1 MKTKQK
7 LSVLALAISIGI
19 VSESSQAN
27 TEYVQGTVLSDKV
40 FYQIGGGSAVMP
52 PPSRKRPNEL
62 SIGIG
67 WKSNLTCG
75 NFDIK
80 TTIKNQL
87 NGITEGFK
95 DLYGNVIE
103 SATGA
108 VASLPAMIIQRANPQ
123 LYDILSNGMYQAKLD
138 FDSLKTSCEEM
149 SNHLADYVMDSKWA
163 KMAGLENYK
172 EIASTE
178 TDAKKAKK
186 KSEQEQG
193 SKGITWIGGVKKGGM
208 GQQAIDVI
216 KDVVGAGFNMSLGRA
231 PTAKGAIP
239 KTQCDGMLCTE
250 WQSPEDMAEYA
261 KRILGEKTMTTCD
274 NCGNKK
280 TKAGTG
286 LAPEIENQT
295 KIKATQL
302 EELLNAEAISAEKL
316 NQLSTSTVA
325 VTRGLIESLK
335 EDPDASI
342 LGFRLAQELA
352 ISKELEKALVLRR
365 VILTGMKEPNVSNN
379 EGAQEELEKSLKML
393 DREIEQVKL
402 EMELQ
407 GSISNN
413 TAIAILNN
421 RMVEQQRALDSNTPD
436 DNKKLHNLSKDS
448 GANILD
454 TSNSN
459 LFTSLDRYIPIPSS
473 DSSGLGNI
481 YASYTSSINGNAPY
495 SPIGVIAGSAKDQA
509 MGLLRQFEGFISTA
523 KYDVNAPRVGYG
535 SDTITRADGTVVKV
549 TSNTTTTR
557 EDAERD
563 LARRTHEYSTQIQRE
578 IGSSTWNNLTPSAQ
592 AALISYTY
600 NYGTLNKTKSVIAAA
615 QAAAESGDMA
625 KLAIAIR
632 NRSVDNNGV
641 NSRRR
646 NQEADYISN
655 N

>member
-216 KDVVGAGFNMSLGRA
+216 KDVVGAGFNMSLGRGV
-231 PTAKGAIP
+231 TEKGAIN
-239 KTQCDGMLCTE
+239 KSQCDGRLCTE
-250 WQSPEDMAEYA
+250 WSTPAEAGEYA
-261 KRILGEKTMTTCD
+261 RKILGSTILSTCTD
-274 NCGNKK
+274 CGTP
-280 TKAGTG
+280 TKSQAGTG
-286 LAPEIENQT
+286 LAPEIEIET
-295 KIKATQL
+295 IKTAQKL
-302 EELLNAEAISAEKL
+302 EEVLNVKQITAEQLNSLSSSTIAI
-316 NQLSTSTVA
+316 
-325 VTRGLIESLK
+325 TRGLIESLR

-342 LGFRLAQELA
+342 LGARLAQELA
-352 ISKELEKALVLRR
+352 ISKTVEKALVLRR
-365 VILTGMKEPNVSNN
+365 MILAGMKEPNVLANSA
-379 EGAQEELEKSLKML
+379 AQEELEKALKLL
-393 DREIEQVKL
+393 DREIEQIKL

-407 GSISNN
+407 NSISNN
-413 TAIAILNN
+413 TAIAILDN
-421 RMVEQQRALDSNTPD
+421 RIVEQRRSLENNAPDGTNKFSNISKQYGSNNMDDSNYGYFAARDTYIVIPTPSGNGLTSINGSYASNVASSSTD
-436 DNKKLHNLSKDS
+436 VPPSLQAFASNNAYADGRATIYRTADGTLIKREGGSLAWRNNNPGNIRAGAFAQANGAIGVGPGGFAIFPDAETGAKAIKSLMKTNSYKDRS
-448 GANILD
+448 IADAIARYAPPTEND
-454 TSNSN
+454 TEKYIQIVTRN
-459 LFTSLDRYIPIPSS
+459 TGLDRNTRMGALS
-473 DSSGLGNI
+473 DSQLEHVVRAIRTHEGWKEGNE
-481 YASYTSSINGNAPY
+481 SSINTN
-495 SPIGVIAGSAKDQA
+495 
-509 MGLLRQFEGFISTA
+509 
-523 KYDVNAPRVGYG
+523 
-535 SDTITRADGTVVKV
+535 
-549 TSNTTTTR
+549 
-557 EDAERD
+557 
-563 LARRTHEYSTQIQRE
+563 
-578 IGSSTWNNLTPSAQ
+578 
-592 AALISYTY
+592 
-600 NYGTLNKTKSVIAAA
+600 
-615 QAAAESGDMA
+615 
-625 KLAIAIR
+625 
-632 NRSVDNNGV
+632 
-641 NSRRR
+641 
-646 NQEADYISN
+646 
-655 N
+655 